1 MERISTT
8 NTGKMYDVIDNSIV
22 KPYKRKNFE
31 IVYISHHKKKY
42 VLEWVKVGHD
52 YNSDNARA
60 ISRVLDKKI

>member
-1 MERISTT
+1 
-8 NTGKMYDVIDNSIV
+8 MYDVIDNSIV